1 MTVVNHKIF
10 NKKRLGIKP
19 DKRYEVMD
27 SVRFSSARDVLD
39 ECAAYWYD
47 LREFRYKR
55 KRCGR
60 YVYGK
65 QWEDVIPDPDNPGRF
80 ITERQSIMRQGKTPL
95 QNNMIR
101 RFLNSI
107 VGSFR
112 TNQTEPVC
120 SVRDSDEAT
129 IGEMMTIALQACG
142 QLNQT
147 SELDATNLFEYAISA
162 SAFYKVKYDIVPT
175 RDTLDGIVL
184 VNNPSRMFW
193 NADME
198 DPRGWDLRHIG
209 EIHDLRLADVLRAF
223 AKNRKDA
230 EYIRSLYHG
239 INTRI
244 SSSYGNMT
252 TKRIDN
258 LDFYIPQDDY
268 TCRVIESWRY
278 ESKQA
283 LRCVDEAEGSLYWAD
298 LNEERGI
305 IAENERRIKE
315 AALQGVAMDDALLIK
330 YKWAVHQYWYYRFF
344 TPYGDVMAEGE
355 SPYWHKGH
363 PYSFNFYST
372 FDGEPHSFVEDLI
385 DPQRMLNRMYIL
397 QDFIISSGAKNT
409 LVVDADAL
417 DGKSPEEIAEAYVK
431 VGSVIVL
438 KTKPGVKV
446 NEVMQQLQTNNN
458 NIGTYEMINL
468 MMSFMNDISGV
479 HGALRGED
487 PKSGTAA
494 SLYAQEA
501 QNAATNIIHLV
512 NSFNSLRSDRD
523 IKLMK
528 VLQQY
533 YDSRKFINTAGSYY
547 SKESKY
553 YNPERVQNS
562 EMDISLSQS
571 TSTVAYRSVMDT
583 FLLDMFK
590 GGAITLKMMLEN
602 SNLPFKD
609 RLLQSVESAEQSAE
623 EGQMNG
629 FTPEMM
635 QQVQGGSNPEAMAM
649 LNQNFRGQEQENNE
663 IKQVN

>member
-1 MTVVNHKIF
+1 MNHKIF
-10 NKKRLGIKP
+10 NKKKLGIKA
-19 DKRYEVMD
+19 DKASEVLN
-27 SVRFSSARDVLD
+27 SVHYADNKDILQ

-47 LREFRYKR
+47 LRELRHKR

-65 QWEDVIPDPDNPGRF
+65 QWEDLIPNPDRPGGF
-80 ITERQSIMRQGKTPL
+80 ITERQAIMMQGKTPL

-107 VGSFR
+107 VGQFR

-120 SVRDSDEAT
+120 TVRDSDEVK
-129 IGEMMTIALQACG
+129 IGEMMTIALQANE
-142 QLNQT
+142 QLNKT
-147 SELDATNLFEYAISA
+147 SELDAINLFEYAISA
-162 SAFYKVKYDIVPT
+162 CAFYKIKYDIVPSNGM
-175 RDTLDGIVL
+175 LDGIVL
-184 VNNPSRMFW
+184 INNPARMFW

-209 EIHDLRLADVLRAF
+209 EIHDLRIADVLRAF
-223 AKNRKDA
+223 AKNKQDA
-230 EYIRSLYHG
+230 DYIRGLYHG

-268 TCRVIESWRY
+268 TCRVIESWRF
-278 ESKQA
+278 ESKQR
-283 LRCVDEAEGSLYWAD
+283 LRCIDEAEGSLYWVD
-298 LNEERGI
+298 INKESGI
-305 IAENERRIKE
+305 KAENERRINE
-315 AALQGVAMDDALLIK
+315 ATAQGVDIDDVLLIK
-330 YKWAVHQYWYYRFF
+330 YEWAIHQYWYYRFL
-344 TPYGDVMAEGE
+344 TPYGNVLSEGE

-363 PYSFNFYST
+363 PYTFNFYSS

-409 LVVDADAL
+409 LIIDADAL
-417 DGKSPEEIAEAYVK
+417 NGQSPESIAESYVK
-431 VGSVIVL
+431 VGSVIVMKP
-438 KTKPGVKV
+438 KTGIKISESIHQIKAD
-446 NEVMQQLQTNNN
+446 NNN
-458 NIGTYEMINL
+458 VGTYEMINL

-479 HGALRGED
+479 HGAARGEE
-487 PKSGTAA
+487 PKAGTAA

-501 QNAATNIIHLV
+501 QNAATNVVHLI
-512 NSFNSLRSDRD
+512 NSFNSLRTDRD

-533 YDSRKFINTAGSYY
+533 YDSRKFINTAGVYY

-553 YNPERVQNS
+553 YNPETVQNS
-562 EMDISLSQS
+562 EMDISLAQS
-571 TSTVAYRSVMDT
+571 TSTAAYRSVMDT

-590 GGAITLKMMLEN
+590 GGAITLKMLLEN
-602 SNLPFKD
+602 STLPFKD

-623 EGQMNG
+623 NGQMQG
-629 FTPEMM
+629 FSPEMM
-635 QQVQGGSNPEAMAM
+635 QEIQGQVNPEAMNM
-649 LNQNFRGQEQENNE
+649 LSGNFMPQG
-663 IKQVN
+663 